1 MFSFNSDQTVLIRI
15 KFCHIRLK
23 GSLRSRV
30 GRNRFSAQMFAFASN
45 KHSQIKTETSI
56 LFLWQGR
63 HERAMSEHRRPH
75 KKFKKNNRHNDQ
87 QRHRPFPQHNTAT
100 AWWTSLSSHRC
111 IVWVFNTTWKS
122 LSHHFNYFL
131 AAACPPL
138 HPTTPDPNAA
148 ALRLTPPPH
157 DGHPCH
163 HTTAY
168 VKSKGDNHY
177 FESLIQHG
185 S

>member
-30 GRNRFSAQMFAFASN
+30 GWNRFSAQMFAFASN

-63 HERAMSEHRRPH
+63 HERAMSEHRRH
-75 KKFKKNNRHNDQ
+75 TKNSKKT
-87 QRHRPFPQHNTAT
+87 TAT
-100 AWWTSLSSHRC
+100 MINNGTDPSLN
-111 IVWVFNTTWKS
+111 IIQT
-122 LSHHFNYFL
+122 
-131 AAACPPL
+131 
-138 HPTTPDPNAA
+138 
-148 ALRLTPPPH
+148 PH

-163 HTTAY
+163 HSAA
-168 VKSKGDNHY
+168 
-177 FESLIQHG
+177 
-185 S
+185 